1 MSEVYVASEDQEP
14 WCDLCSEVVPAT
26 IEAAENVDACA
37 NCLRDLSNTLH
48 RAVNT
53 PTADLT
59 IRVTYYRPLTYT
71 DGRSQVTSK
80 VNVSIES
87 DLQAPSDSITG
98 NTWTVWGDGDLH
110 VPGTL
115 LASSVLEEV
124 VNALAWWSAAAER
137 KQLEHVARANGTP
150 VPHQCAGTDPVKV
163 VPMLLGVIG
172 SIHEEAEQ
180 RLRCTEPSETRL

>member
-1 MSEVYVASEDQEP
+1 MSTVYIASEDCDP
-14 WCDLCSEVVPAT
+14 WCHLCGEVVSAT
-26 IEAAENVDACA
+26 VKVVEKVYACA
-37 NCLRDLSNTLH
+37 SCLRDLSNTLH

-53 PTADLT
+53 PIADLT

-87 DLQAPSDSITG
+87 DLPAPPDANMS
-98 NTWTVWGDGDLH
+98 NTWTAWGDNELQ

-115 LASSVLEEV
+115 LASGVLEEI
-124 VNALAWWSAAAER
+124 VNGLAWWAAAAER
-137 KQLEHVARANGTP
+137 MQFEHVAKANGTP

-163 VPMLLGVIG
+163 VPMLLGAIG
-172 SIHEEAEQ
+172 SIHAEVEQ
-180 RLRCTEPSETRL
+180 RLRCTEQSETSP